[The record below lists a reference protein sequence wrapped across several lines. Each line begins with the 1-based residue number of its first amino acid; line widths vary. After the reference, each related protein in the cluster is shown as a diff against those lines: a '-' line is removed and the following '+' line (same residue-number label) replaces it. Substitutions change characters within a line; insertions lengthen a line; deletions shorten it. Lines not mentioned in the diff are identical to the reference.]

1 MKHENNDVVRIK
13 SKEEIIKIEKW
24 SVMSNETLVD
34 RFCGKQVTIYSRHT
48 VSRGRRYLPAHY
60 HASEDSTF
68 RFTDKW
74 IRETPISMR
83 ELLE

>member
-34 RFCGKQVTIYSRHT
+34 KFCGKQVTIYSRH
-48 VSRGRRYLPAHY
+48 VASRGRRYLPAHY
-60 HASEDSTF
+60 HAGEDSTF